1 MHGLKTI
8 RELNDLAYQNAN
20 AANTLKEADV
30 RAALEGRNPLAEFA
44 AEAARRQA
52 EKRQEVIDAFIAK
65 TDEEL
70 LQYVDGLEAPT
81 TLEVALAAKLRG
93 YAALGLAVESLSKD

>member
-8 RELNDLAYQNAN
+8 VELNQLAYDNAN
-20 AANTLKEADV
+20 AARTLKEADT
-30 RAALEGRNPLAEFA
+30 RAALEGRNPLAELA
-44 AEAARRQA
+44 AEAAARQA
-52 EKRQEVIDAFIAK
+52 EKRQGVIEGFIAK

-70 LQYVDGLEAPT
+70 LDYVDGLEAPT
-81 TLEVALAAKLRG
+81 TLEVALAVKLRG